1 MLESLSSN
9 NSKCKELQQNVRTSH
24 LAGGALRHLSDRNA
38 SICPVFCHIG
48 SRKGSL
54 LQTGWGMEEIAGM
67 WAKLHSPGC
76 CPPPPPFHVCNNM
89 WRGRKLPCVL
99 PIKAVLKIECLG
111 RYAQRPTVLGP
122 LSRTRDASAL
132 PGRHRGALCA
142 GTSGWWGCGRES
154 STTALQYFAIHN
166 SICSKRIIRKYNLES
181 VQSVLS
187 QEGAFWLK
195 GMESQHDP
203 LSAE

>member
-1 MLESLSSN
+1 MYVLLTLQEEPCGIFQTEMRPFAQSSPRRQ
-9 NSKCKELQQNVRTSH
+9 SE
-24 LAGGALRHLSDRNA
+24 
-38 SICPVFCHIG
+38 
-48 SRKGSL
+48 RKPAPDWVGNGRDCRYVGKTAFSWVL
-54 LQTGWGMEEIAGM
+54 
-67 WAKLHSPGC
+67 
-76 CPPPPPFHVCNNM
+76 PPAPPFHVCNNM

>member
-1 MLESLSSN
+1 MYFSPCRRSPAASFRQ
-9 NSKCKELQQNVRTSH
+9 KRVH
-24 LAGGALRHLSDRNA
+24 L
-38 SICPVFCHIG
+38 P
-48 SRKGSL
+48 SL
-54 LQTGWGMEEIAGM
+54 LPHRQSERKPAPDWVGNGRDCRYVGKTAFSWV
-67 WAKLHSPGC
+67 L
-76 CPPPPPFHVCNNM
+76 PPAPPFHVCNNM
-89 WRGRKLPCVL
+89 SRGRKLPCVL